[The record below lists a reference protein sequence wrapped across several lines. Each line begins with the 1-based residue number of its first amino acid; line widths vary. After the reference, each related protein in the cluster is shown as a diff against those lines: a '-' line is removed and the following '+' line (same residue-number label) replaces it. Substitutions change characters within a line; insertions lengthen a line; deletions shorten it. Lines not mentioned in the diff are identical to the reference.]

1 MIKPFTRHFLDL
13 CVPVL
18 VSVLRDPRR
27 VTLRTFREVVG
38 AHALRDGT
46 RSADPREITRRLARH
61 AAPDAD
67 WEYRSKLIDGAI
79 LDPRFEGRTFE
90 PLGGVCL
97 DLGSPLGIAE
107 WSDYANWIFP
117 LDQQGTPGT
126 PFNRYIETIGNK
138 ARTPRYLQLKRI
150 NCTLQIYVPFATC
163 DFTSCSFSIALH
175 PDYGMIGNLG
185 PGSKVTL
192 ADVLKGAP
200 GAFPNLVIS
209 GPVEVTAGES
219 AVLTL
224 SLKTSRGT
232 LIRDAAPQVY
242 LEQTAGYLP
251 KRRLVPQDGKA
262 QFKVTALGLEA
273 GDSIKVKAGFRHY
286 GGLADHSLQVI

>member
-1 MIKPFTRHFLDL
+1 MIKPFTRHFQDL
-13 CVPVL
+13 RVPVL

-38 AHALRDGT
+38 AHALKDGT
-46 RSADPREITRRLARH
+46 RSSDPKKIARRLARH
-61 AAPDAD
+61 ATPDAD

-90 PLGGVCL
+90 PLGGVCM

-107 WSDYANWIFP
+107 WSDYGNWVFP
-117 LDQQGTPGT
+117 LDQQGAPGT

-138 ARTPRYLQLKRI
+138 ARTPRFLQLKRI
-150 NCTLQIYVPFATC
+150 NCALQIYVPFATC

-175 PDYGMIGNLG
+175 PDYGMIGNLD
-185 PGSKVTL
+185 PGRKVTL

-200 GAFPNLVIS
+200 GAFPNLGIS
-209 GPVEVTAGES
+209 GPVEVKADGG
-219 AVLTL
+219 ALLTL

-232 LIRDAAPQVY
+232 LIRDAAPQVF
-242 LEQTAGYLP
+242 LEQTAGYLS
-251 KRRLVPQDGKA
+251 KHRLVPQDGKA
-262 QFKVTALGLEA
+262 RFRIMALGLDA

-286 GGLADHSLQVI
+286 SGLAEHTLRVI